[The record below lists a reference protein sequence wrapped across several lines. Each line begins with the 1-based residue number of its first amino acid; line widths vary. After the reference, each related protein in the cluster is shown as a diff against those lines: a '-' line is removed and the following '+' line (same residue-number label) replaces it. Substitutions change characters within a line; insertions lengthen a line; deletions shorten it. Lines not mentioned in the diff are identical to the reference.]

1 MEQAGNYERALKRLR
16 SIREAL
22 GLTLQEV
29 EFASGGRFKSSVIA
43 SYENGSRRP
52 SLAKILEICTF
63 YGVAIDSLFQ
73 DSREPSRDLI
83 VDLAAL
89 QKCPADEI
97 SVQLSKVI
105 MRLGSMRGDW
115 NGAVF
120 SIRKNDWA
128 TLAMVLDMNTNE
140 LADSLQLRG
149 LLLRA
154 QSRP

>member
-1 MEQAGNYERALKRLR
+1 MKQDGNYERALKRLR
-16 SIREAL
+16 SIREAR

-29 EFASGGRFKSSVIA
+29 ESASGGRLKSSVIA
-43 SYENGSRRP
+43 SYESGSRRP
-52 SLAKILEICTF
+52 SLAKILEICDF
-63 YGVAIDSLFQ
+63 YGVTIEFLFRDSPE
-73 DSREPSRDLI
+73 SSRDLV

-89 QKCPADEI
+89 QKCPPDQI
-97 SVQLSKVI
+97 SAQLSKVI

-128 TLAMVLDMNTNE
+128 TLAMVLDMNANE
-140 LADSLQLRG
+140 LADSLKLRG